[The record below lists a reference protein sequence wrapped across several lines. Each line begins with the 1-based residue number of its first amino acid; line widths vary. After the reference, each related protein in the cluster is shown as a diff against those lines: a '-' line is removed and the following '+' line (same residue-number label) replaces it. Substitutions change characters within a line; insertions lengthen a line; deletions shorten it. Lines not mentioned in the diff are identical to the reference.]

1 MKTLLWLGLA
11 ALAVFIILQA
21 FVMRSTSDT
30 EQHKY
35 EVLQSFE
42 GFEVRRYEA
51 AVFTSVILPA
61 GSYRQNSGSGFR
73 VLAGYIFGGNERNES
88 IAMTSPVVMEMGEAQ
103 KMKFMVPSAYRPDD
117 LPTPNDPN
125 IVFEE
130 EPARIMAA
138 IQFGGWADDDK
149 IAEHRAKLEKLLA
162 DAGLRHTGEF
172 NYLGYNPPYEVV
184 NRRNEVVVELIDF
197 EASR

>member
-1 MKTLLWLGLA
+1 MKTLLWIVLA
-11 ALAVFIILQA
+11 IVAVFIVLQA
-21 FVMRSTSDT
+21 FVMSSTRDT

-35 EVLQSFE
+35 EVLKTYE
-42 GFEVRRYEA
+42 GFEVRKYEA
-51 AVFTSVILPA
+51 ALFTSVILPA

-88 IAMTSPVVMEMGEAQ
+88 IAMTSPVVMEMGEEQ

-117 LPTPNDPN
+117 LPAPNDPSIQIEEAPQR
-125 IVFEE
+125 IV
-130 EPARIMAA
+130 AA

-149 IAEHRAKLEKLLA
+149 IAEHRAKLA
-162 DAGLRHTGEF
+162 DMLEEAGLRHTGEF

-184 NRRNEVVVELIDF
+184 NRRNEVVVELLEYEI
-197 EASR
+197 EK